1 MLIRTLSLAF
11 SREYIFVNI
20 FFHIYF
26 FVSEKTKAA
35 IGDVLRKEMFRK
47 FHRKTLLLQSLFDK
61 VSIKKRF
68 QHRCFSV
75 KFAKEDLRTT
85 TSKKINICLI
95 VNVFLLRKIKLLNKN
110 VNNNTSI
117 LTYLLCRFKA
127 LGKVIIKTTEES
139 QASHRRLQTSLKRVQ
154 TSTDKSRTIRG
165 ESHTTKDKCS

>member
-11 SREYIFVNI
+11 SCEYIFVNI
-20 FFHIYF
+20 FFHFYF

-61 VSIKKRF
+61 ISIKKRL
-68 QHRCFSV
+68 QHRCFSA
-75 KFAKEDLRTT
+75 KFAEEDLRTT
-85 TSKKINICLI
+85 TSKKLNFCLI

-117 LTYLLCRFKA
+117 LT
-127 LGKVIIKTTEES
+127 
-139 QASHRRLQTSLKRVQ
+139 
-154 TSTDKSRTIRG
+154 
-165 ESHTTKDKCS
+165 